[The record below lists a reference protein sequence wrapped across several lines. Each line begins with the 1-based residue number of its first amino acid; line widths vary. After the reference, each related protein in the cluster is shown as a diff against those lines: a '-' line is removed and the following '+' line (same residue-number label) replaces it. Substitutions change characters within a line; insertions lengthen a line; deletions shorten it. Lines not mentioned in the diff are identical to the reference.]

1 MGKVLLNFIQK
12 DEAFTY
18 SKKEWAIDFRN
29 FLQSRQK
36 KMSVDMDY
44 RLVEGDN
51 ITLMFDE
58 KTEICLKV
66 KKVNYK
72 GKIRVG
78 EDNYSDFVCIED
90 ISCDVVIELDEGYH
104 GCIV

>member
-18 SKKEWAIDFRN
+18 SKKEWAVDFRN

-44 RLVEGDN
+44 RPVEGDT
-51 ITLMFDE
+51 ITLKFHE
-58 KTEICLKV
+58 KSEILLRV
-66 KKVNYK
+66 KKVHYM
-72 GKIRVG
+72 GLIRIE
-78 EDNYSDFVCIED
+78 EDSYSDFVCNED
-90 ISCDVVIELDEGYH
+90 ISCDVVVELDEGFH
-104 GCIV
+104 GLVL